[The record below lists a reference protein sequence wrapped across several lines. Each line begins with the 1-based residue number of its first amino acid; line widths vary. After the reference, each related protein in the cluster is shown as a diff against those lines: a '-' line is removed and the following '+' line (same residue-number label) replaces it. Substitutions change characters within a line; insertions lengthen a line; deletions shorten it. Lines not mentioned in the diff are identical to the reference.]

1 MTNLWKTTA
10 EKWTSTRFST
20 ENVEKSAINIRQLK
34 VFHHLWK
41 KNSGKLPC
49 GKLKLRKSGKRCADR
64 LPAVETLWIKKH
76 DK

>member
-1 MTNLWKTTA
+1 MTNLWKTTE

-20 ENVEKSAINIRQLK
+20 ICGKRNG
-34 VFHHLWK
+34 
-41 KNSGKLPC
+41 GKLPC
-49 GKLKLRKSGKRCADR
+49 GKLKLWKSGKRCVDG